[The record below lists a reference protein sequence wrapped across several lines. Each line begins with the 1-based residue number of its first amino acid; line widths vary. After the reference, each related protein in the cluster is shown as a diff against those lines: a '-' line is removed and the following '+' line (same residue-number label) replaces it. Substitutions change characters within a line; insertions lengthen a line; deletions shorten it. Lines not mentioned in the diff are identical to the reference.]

1 MVARK
6 RKPDPNSRSRRG
18 DRPLFDPASAAGAPS
33 LPTPTSGTGVPP
45 VSPQPP
51 STSPISVTTLA
62 ALIESALAKN
72 LPDRLR
78 IIGEISN
85 LKHQTHYYFNL
96 KDPAA
101 GDDSKHGA
109 VINCVMFAS
118 SGGFGG
124 GGRAAL
130 GFTPADGQRVIATGR
145 ISFFA
150 RQGRTQLYVDSI
162 EPVGLG
168 SLEQRFRALSAE
180 LKSLGYFDPE
190 RKRPLPVFSRRVAI
204 VTSRTGAALH
214 DVLNTMR
221 RRCPAVEPALIDVR
235 VQGDDA
241 APSIVRALDWL
252 SREHESLGIDAII
265 LTRGGGSIEDLWAFN
280 ERPVADAI
288 LRCAVPIV
296 AAIGHETDTTI
307 AELVADLRCATPT
320 QAAMVLT
327 PDRDALSEELDHR
340 RARLINGVLRVL
352 EREQFRLRAAARN
365 PLLADPLSIVRHAAA
380 RLDSLA
386 AALHGTSRHTLSA
399 RRAALE
405 QLSARLSRHRPEAA
419 SAARRIRLHD
429 LSTRLRRAMHDRVRA
444 INLPHLESQL
454 THAANHALES
464 RRAELNAF
472 ERELTIAGPASV
484 LARGYSVTTTA
495 SGEVIRATNQAPP
508 GTRIT
513 TRLADGTLNSEVMTN
528 ADTAPT
534 ARSPITPPRAPL
546 PPRASRT
553 KSLRKPDRDQLGLF
567 HE

>member
-6 RKPDPNSRSRRG
+6 RKPDPNSRPRRG
-18 DRPLFDPASAAGAPS
+18 DRPLFDPAIAPGAGSSASPE
-33 LPTPTSGTGVPP
+33 PRGTGVPP

-51 STSPISVTTLA
+51 SSSSPISVTALA

-96 KDPAA
+96 KDPAV

-109 VINCVMFAS
+109 VINCVMFT
-118 SGGFGG
+118 GFGSAA
-124 GGRAAL
+124 RTAL

-150 RQGRTQLYVDSI
+150 RQGRTQLYVDCL

-168 SLEQRFRALSAE
+168 TLEQRFRALSAE

-190 RKRPLPVFSRRVAI
+190 RKRPLPVFPRCVAI
-204 VTSRTGAALH
+204 VTSRTGAALQ
-214 DVLNTMR
+214 DVLNTMK
-221 RRCPAVEPALIDVR
+221 RRCPAVEPAVIDVR

-327 PDRDALSEELDHR
+327 PDRDALNEELDHR
-340 RARLINGVLRVL
+340 RARLINGVLRAI

-365 PLLADPLSIVRHAAA
+365 PLLADPLSIVRHAAT
-380 RLDSLA
+380 RLGALA
-386 AALHGTSRHTLSA
+386 TALHGTSRHTLSA

-419 SAARRIRLHD
+419 NAARRIRLHD
-429 LSTRLRRAMHDRVRA
+429 LSTRLRRAMHDRARA
-444 INLPHLESQL
+444 VDLPHLESQL
-454 THAANHALES
+454 IGAAAHALES
-464 RRAELNAF
+464 RRSELTTL

-495 SGEVIRATNQAPP
+495 SGEVIRATTQAPP
-508 GTRIT
+508 GTRLT
-513 TRLADGTLNSEVMTN
+513 TRLADGSLTSEVI
-528 ADTAPT
+528 ADADRSTA
-534 ARSPITPPRAPL
+534 AQQPITPPRAPL
-546 PPRASRT
+546 PPR
-553 KSLRKPDRDQLGLF
+553 KSLAKSTRRGDPNQPGLF